1 MIKKKI
7 LVLILFLIAL
17 SNCGF
22 TPLYTKNFNF
32 SLSEINLQGDRNI
45 NNLLKT
51 NLQPLKNNKSEKKFK
66 LNINTEYNKNVLSKD
81 RAAKITDYEI
91 SGKSIIQIILNDKF
105 VKEITIKENINMANM
120 SDKFE
125 EQSKEL
131 IIKQNFASSIYNK
144 LITELSLID
153 DN

>member
-1 MIKKKI
+1 MKKN
-7 LVLILFLIAL
+7 ILFLILFSIFL

-32 SLSEINLQGDRNI
+32 SLSDIKLQGDKNI
-45 NNLLKT
+45 NNSLKM
-51 NLQPLKNNKSEKKFK
+51 NLQPLKKNESNKKFK
-66 LNINTEYNKNVLSKD
+66 LNINTKYNKNVLSKD

-91 SGKSIIQIILNDKF
+91 SSTSIVQITLNNKF
-105 VKEITIKENINMANM
+105 IKEITIKENINMVNM

-125 EQSKEL
+125 EESKEL
-131 IIKQNFASSIYNK
+131 VIKQNFASSIYNK
-144 LITELSLID
+144 LITELSLIN

>member
-1 MIKKKI
+1 MKKN
-7 LVLILFLIAL
+7 ILFLILFSIVL

-32 SLSEINLQGDRNI
+32 SLSDIKLQGDKNI
-45 NNLLKT
+45 NNSLKM
-51 NLQPLKNNKSEKKFK
+51 NLQPLKKNESNKKFK
-66 LNINTEYNKNVLSKD
+66 LNINTKYNKNVLSKD

-91 SGKSIIQIILNDKF
+91 SSTSIVQITLNNKF
-105 VKEITIKENINMANM
+105 IKEITIKENINMVNM

-125 EQSKEL
+125 EESKEL
-131 IIKQNFASSIYNK
+131 VIKQNFASSIYNK
-144 LITELSLID
+144 LITELSLIN